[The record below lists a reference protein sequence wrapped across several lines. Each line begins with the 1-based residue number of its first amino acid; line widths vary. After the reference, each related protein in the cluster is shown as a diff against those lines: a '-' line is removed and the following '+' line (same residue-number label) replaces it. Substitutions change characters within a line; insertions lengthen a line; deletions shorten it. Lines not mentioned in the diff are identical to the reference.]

1 MKFNAQRIVFTPY
14 TSLPATLDV
23 ATCLEASPGTAI
35 EIRGIISAGGAG
47 YVYLVQWVPEMNGG
61 AGKWHIYRHKGE
73 VDSAALNGEFHHTW
87 LLPKYSM
94 GYYQLLVLAPLV
106 SSPCCAELSVY

>member
-23 ATCLEASPGTAI
+23 TTCLEASTETAI
-35 EIRGIISAGGAG
+35 EIRGTISAGGAG
-47 YVYLVQWVPEMNGG
+47 QVYLIQWVPEMNGG
-61 AGKWHIYRHKGE
+61 AGAWHPYRHPGD
-73 VDSAALNGEFHHTW
+73 VDSAKISGKFHHTW
-87 LLPKYSM
+87 MLPKDSM

-106 SSPCCAELSVY
+106 ASPCYAELSVY